1 MLLDF
6 LEIFPYW
13 FCISAQNNKF
23 SIAVFFSKCDQICSF
38 LCNGKHHFLCS
49 ASLTFII
56 SFFEDWSEKLFF
68 LTSYDF
74 DSWTFKKIKTLK
86 IQKHS
91 SQHTNFTQMIWP
103 LKVWHVYCC
112 HIYSAGRGWWKQA
125 GLVPCDQK
133 FSCKWHLSFSHP
145 VALNEPAAFLASLS
159 HITSSLISHIW
170 FFMNAILRKMS
181 KLGFPNFKPIFLR
194 MKFL

>member
-1 MLLDF
+1 MKSSKSSQPLKCLLKQTFSKRSTSRFFGILFKTCFKNSYFDKNSNYLLLDF

-23 SIAVFFSKCDQICSF
+23 SIAVFFSKCYQICSF

-49 ASLTFII
+49 ASSTFII

-91 SQHTNFTQMIWP
+91 
-103 LKVWHVYCC
+103 V
-112 HIYSAGRGWWKQA
+112 SA
-125 GLVPCDQK
+125 
-133 FSCKWHLSFSHP
+133 H
-145 VALNEPAAFLASLS
+145 
-159 HITSSLISHIW
+159 
-170 FFMNAILRKMS
+170 
-181 KLGFPNFKPIFLR
+181 
-194 MKFL
+194 